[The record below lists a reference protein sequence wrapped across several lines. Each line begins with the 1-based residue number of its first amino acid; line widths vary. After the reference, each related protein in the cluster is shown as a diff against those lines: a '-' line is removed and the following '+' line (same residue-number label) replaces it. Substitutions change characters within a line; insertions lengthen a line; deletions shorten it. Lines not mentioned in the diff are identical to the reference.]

1 MKKLVVT
8 AAAIAAFLASNVA
21 GAREIYT
28 TVVDSDG
35 VQRVDIL
42 GGSYFFKPDYII
54 VKVNVPVELKVKKEP
69 GFAPHDI
76 IIDAPEAGIS
86 VNESLKEE
94 PKVVRFTPIKAGKY
108 PFYCGKKLLLWH
120 KHRDKGME
128 GTLEVT
134 E

>member
-1 MKKLVVT
+1 MKRIFIT
-8 AAAIAAFLASNVA
+8 AAVIAGFLALHVA
-21 GAREIYT
+21 EARVVYKA
-28 TVVDSDG
+28 VVDSDG

-54 VKVNVPVELKVKKEP
+54 VKANVPVELKVKKEP
-69 GFAPHDI
+69 GFVPHDF
-76 IIDAPEAGIS
+76 IIDAPGAG
-86 VNESLKEE
+86 VFVKESLSTE
-94 PKVVRFTPIKAGKY
+94 PKIIRFTPNKVGKY
-108 PFYCGKKLLLWH
+108 PFYCGKKILVWH

>member
-1 MKKLVVT
+1 M
-8 AAAIAAFLASNVA
+8 AAALTAVFFVFSVTGA
-21 GAREIYT
+21 GEIVKA
-28 TVVDSDG
+28 VVDNDG

-54 VKVNVPVELKVKKEP
+54 VKVNVPVELKVKKEH
-69 GFAPHDI
+69 GYVPHDF

-94 PKVVRFTPIKAGKY
+94 PKVVRFTPTKVGKY
-108 PFYCGKKLLLWH
+108 PFYCGKKFLVWH
-120 KHRDKGME
+120 KHRDKGMK